1 MIPILPFF
9 NYHFFNYL
17 VSLACPAME
26 IHNKYWRLVFKSHL
40 ELVFFHLIATFLIY
54 ISKSDKLTLNF
65 DIYINQLMEH
75 EDAYRYIKD
84 TWICLSTIINHSS
97 GSYRSSRKFTKH
109 PNIMCTKNHPGRW
122 RLIQKA
128 SFAIL
133 QFSKVFLKA

>member
-1 MIPILPFF
+1 MSLGIMI
-9 NYHFFNYL
+9 
-17 VSLACPAME
+17 
-26 IHNKYWRLVFKSHL
+26 L
-40 ELVFFHLIATFLIY
+40 EMVGHAGDQYSNPTWSQFFHLIATFLVY

-109 PNIMCTKNHPGRW
+109 PNIMCTKNHPGR
-122 RLIQKA
+122 
-128 SFAIL
+128 
-133 QFSKVFLKA
+133 